1 MSRPRTIAERSGGTG
16 GVIVDEGGITEV
28 FTSGRAGVVLRPI
41 RVANASL
48 HDNVRPVSRSGE
60 ARR

>member
-1 MSRPRTIAERSGGTG
+1 M
-16 GVIVDEGGITEV
+16 IVDEGGITEV

-41 RVANASL
+41 HVPNAAL